1 MGKLKVGVVG
11 AGKRFESMYFPV
23 LQSLENVEI
32 VGFVTKSGKVRENF
46 GNHPVFNK
54 VSDLVEKTSPDF
66 LLAVVPPG
74 VNTDVIRD
82 ACRLKCNVLVE
93 TPVAHMQNAE
103 ELITLVKDSGIHAG
117 VVEQWPFLPMEC
129 FKKKMIDEGLLG
141 NI

>member
-66 LLAVVPPG
+66 LEVFSSKDAGASSASAIAGASGFSSRNLSRPSTKPISLLSSIVAAPPPPESSSEARITEYSG
-74 VNTDVIRD
+74 
-82 ACRLKCNVLVE
+82 
-93 TPVAHMQNAE
+93 
-103 ELITLVKDSGIHAG
+103 LIN
-117 VVEQWPFLPMEC
+117 
-129 FKKKMIDEGLLG
+129 LLL
-141 NI
+141 IS